1 MKKLL
6 SIWKCPWMLKILNG
20 TTNWIP
26 IRKLYFQE
34 CRCNCI
40 RRAASQLRWH
50 KCAHTRKLFN
60 CVRPNG
66 IKAAGQ
72 QEGWS
77 IVWFRTRCC
86 SSWVSKAP
94 FLTANSC
101 QALVILVTMAAL
113 ALQLPTVVDEFTCTC
128 LALYSVKWNVSF
140 ENTVCLTW
148 ETERLSSLRRSSV
161 QTLSG

>member
-113 ALQLPTVVDEFTCTC
+113 PLQLPTVLDGGVNTLEFTCMC
-128 LALYSVKWNVSF
+128 LALYIVWSEMFLLKMPCVWHG
-140 ENTVCLTW
+140 L
-148 ETERLSSLRRSSV
+148 
-161 QTLSG
+161 TLSEK